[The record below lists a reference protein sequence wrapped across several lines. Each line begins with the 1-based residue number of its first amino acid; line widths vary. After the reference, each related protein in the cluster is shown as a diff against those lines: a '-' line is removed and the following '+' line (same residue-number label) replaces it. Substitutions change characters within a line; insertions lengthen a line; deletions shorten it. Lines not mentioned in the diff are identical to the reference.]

1 MSTSHP
7 QDKALREL
15 AAFWRGVAAD
25 EREGIKL
32 MHPYTQMVRKPE
44 ERAAVWERCA
54 QQLELVL
61 QGKSPYPD
69 V

>member
-1 MSTSHP
+1 MNHP
-7 QDKALREL
+7 QEKALREL
-15 AAFWRGVAAD
+15 ITFWRGTAKD
-25 EREGIKL
+25 EREGLKL

-44 ERAAVWERCA
+44 ERIMVWERCA

-61 QGKSPYPD
+61 QGKSPHPD